1 MKSKCTYLLVGACAL
16 ALFVISACGGNGA
29 STQPQLTPS
38 IDAVNQSVSQLNR
51 VVVAE
56 AVADAP
62 AWVVIRDLNGG
73 MLGAVLGHTGIP
85 KGTSH
90 TIAVDLN
97 RDIVNGET
105 LYAVLHDDGGQVG
118 VFEFPGGDMPVMASG
133 GGMGMVEKSFTVSTE
148 AQAHPSITANAQSL
162 SDLSTVV
169 VVAQALSVGPG
180 WVTIHEDAAGSPG
193 AVIGHTRV
201 VSGSHSN
208 VTVTL
213 DRPALDGETLYAMLH
228 VDAGVLGTYEFPGV
242 DVPAQDAGM
251 DVMDPFVVSVG
262 PGTPAVRLRLTN
274 VGMSAFDFTAVEPVA
289 YAAILGSASDN
300 QTLTLTS
307 GWRYEIVNTAAG
319 SHPFELIHRGTGP
332 SNDQVLLSQAAA
344 GSLETDASIGWQG
357 NGTATIRFTLSPSL
371 AAALSGYRCA
381 IHSSVMR
388 GNVVID

>member
-1 MKSKCTYLLVGACAL
+1 MKAKHTYLLAGVCAL
-16 ALFVISACGGNGA
+16 AILVISACGGNSA
-29 STQPQLTPS
+29 STQPLPTPT
-38 IDAVNQSVSQLNR
+38 IDAANQTVSPPNR
-51 VVVAE
+51 VIVAE

-90 TIAVDLN
+90 AIAVDLN
-97 RDIVNGET
+97 RDIVDGET
-105 LYAVLHDDGGQVG
+105 LYAVLHDDDGQVG
-118 VFEFPGGDMPVMASG
+118 VFEYPGGDMPVMGSG
-133 GGMGMVEKSFTVSTE
+133 GVGMVEKSFTVSTE

-208 VTVTL
+208 VAVTL
-213 DRPALDGETLYAMLH
+213 DRPVVNGETLHAMLH

-289 YAAILGSASDN
+289 YASILGSASDN

-332 SNDQVLLSQAAA
+332 SSDQVLLSQSAA

-371 AAALSGYRCA
+371 AAELSGYRCA